1 MSSNRKRQPAM
12 SPEAH
17 ESRMIEL
24 AMKRAEQQLEDG
36 TASAQVIVHF
46 LKLGTS
52 REKIEQEKIDLEKK
66 LLEAKVDVIESTAR
80 SEELYSRAIEAMRSY
95 SGGNSGSS
103 SSSLSVRASHSAC
116 LACASATAF
125 S

>member
-1 MSSNRKRQPAM
+1 MSSTRKRQPAL

-52 REKIEQEKIDLEKK
+52 REQIEQEKIDLEKK
-66 LLEAKVDVIESTAR
+66 LLEAKVDVLQRDNYYYWMWARALVDYAYRYRRPESPEPPTLEDTKQR
-80 SEELYSRAIEAMRSY
+80 QERQS
-95 SGGNSGSS
+95 
-103 SSSLSVRASHSAC
+103 
-116 LACASATAF
+116 
-125 S
+125 